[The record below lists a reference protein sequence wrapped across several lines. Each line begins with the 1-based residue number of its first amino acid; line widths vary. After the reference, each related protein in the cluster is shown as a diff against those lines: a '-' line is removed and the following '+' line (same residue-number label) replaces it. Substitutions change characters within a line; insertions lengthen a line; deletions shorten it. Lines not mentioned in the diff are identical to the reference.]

1 MLEAERKRQE
11 MMAAQK
17 EKGGKKSQDPA
28 MDARK
33 EMSKSKEQVEEEM
46 KISLSIRIKP
56 LALNEMDSD
65 ELRNKASSTMVF
77 QIEFALFLSSSES
90 ISLRA
95 KGLIRIL
102 REIFISSSTC
112 SLDLDISL
120 RASMAGAWD
129 FLPPFSFCAAIISCL
144 LRSASSRA
152 FFFSRAS
159 ASLLSPSSF
168 SYMTWLGWLEL
179 ISMLG
184 SSLSSSISSSLPF
197 LMGTLMLSI
206 LHCLRIVWRVALSLS
221 RLASIWLICLLIAAK
236 SFCTFATSF
245 LAFSTS
251 DSILSTSLFRKF
263 FSVLSF
269 STSLISLSISPMVTL
284 SAFLLVSNWSST
296 SWTVLSNFCT
306 FC

>member
-102 REIFISSSTC
+102 KEIFISSSTC

-168 SYMTWLGWLEL
+168 RSFSSSALFCCASFFSCSTL
-179 ISMLG
+179 ISFLLACF
-184 SSLSSSISSSLPF
+184 SFSLLSSSSSFDLSSL
-197 LMGTLMLSI
+197 
-206 LHCLRIVWRVALSLS
+206 HCW
-221 RLASIWLICLLIAAK
+221 
-236 SFCTFATSF
+236 
-245 LAFSTS
+245 
-251 DSILSTSLFRKF
+251 
-263 FSVLSF
+263 
-269 STSLISLSISPMVTL
+269 M
-284 SAFLLVSNWSST
+284 
-296 SWTVLSNFCT
+296 
-306 FC
+306 